1 MFFLHCLGIIHKLK
15 NDMNALFII
24 AEDRRKKGLIVWIF
38 FDIQVGEN
46 CSTDLVLISNAGN
59 KTDYT
64 EDICVDLRWLN
75 QLFV

>member
-1 MFFLHCLGIIHKLK
+1 MISMPYLLSQRIGAKK
-15 NDMNALFII
+15 DWLF
-24 AEDRRKKGLIVWIF
+24 EYF